1 MTTKPTFKKSIL
13 LSGFCAVLFA
23 AVLFVL
29 FFSDTFRGQSEGTPL
44 QIYADKIFTKCSQ
57 TGYAPSCYDK
67 EIPKLMDVISMEQ
80 AFKVARFI
88 QEKDSRYIECHVL
101 GHHLSEREVAKD
113 PAAWKDVVTRC
124 PVSMC
129 NNGCHHGALMA
140 RFGNETEVLSF
151 TQIEEIK
158 SDLADVCEPRGIWNP
173 TEVERSMC
181 YHAIGHLN
189 MYVTGANI
197 NRSVK
202 ICEDIGTKK
211 DGRNYI
217 QTCTEGVLMS
227 VYQPLGP
234 EDVALVKD
242 IRPKKEEVNSFCAKY
257 TGMAFFACHKE
268 SWPLFMEEIVEPR
281 GLVEFCSYTDES
293 FPQTNCYASV
303 MNILTI
309 LFVVNEENLDKLKN
323 FCTGLPKERVGLCFA
338 QAARRLM
345 QIDPVYYADRA
356 GAVCR
361 AAETARVGKECYE
374 ELADY
379 ASLSFHAG
387 SKEFTQYCNTL
398 PFPWDKKCLHETTF

>member
-1 MTTKPTFKKSIL
+1 MTTKPTFRKSIL
-13 LSGFCAVLFA
+13 FWGFCAVLFA
-23 AVLFVL
+23 LVLFL
-29 FFSDTFRGQSEGTPL
+29 RGGPTL
-44 QIYADKIFTKCSQ
+44 QRYADEIFTKCSSA
-57 TGYAPSCYDK
+57 GHAPSCYDK

-80 AFKVARFI
+80 AFTVARLI
-88 QEKDSRYIECHVL
+88 QAKDSRYIECHVL
-101 GHHLSEREVAKD
+101 GHHISERETAKN

-129 NNGCHHGALMA
+129 NNGCPHGALMA
-140 RFGNETEVLSF
+140 RFGNTTEVLSD
-151 TQIEEIK
+151 TQVEEIK
-158 SDLADVCEPRGIWNP
+158 PDLANVCEPRGTWNP

-202 ICEDIGTKK
+202 VCEDIGTKK

-234 EDVALVKD
+234 EDVALVQA
-242 IRPKKEEVNSFCAKY
+242 IRPTKEEVNSFCAQY
-257 TGMAFFACHKE
+257 TGIAFFACHKE
-268 SWPLFMEEIVEPR
+268 SWPLFMGEIVKPQ
-281 GLVEFCSYTDES
+281 GLIEFCSYTKES
-293 FPQTNCYASV
+293 FHQTNCYASV

-323 FCTGLPKERVGLCFA
+323 FCMGLPEERVGLCFS

-356 GAVCR
+356 GEVC
-361 AAETARVGKECYE
+361 ASAKPARVAGECYDT
-374 ELADY
+374 LADY
-379 ASLSFHAG
+379 ASLSFNQG
-387 SKEFTQYCNTL
+387 SQEFIQYCNTL
-398 PFPWDKKCLHETTF
+398 PYPWDKKCLHETIF